1 MAVKTNIRKEVKPKA
16 PVKAAVKN
24 LTLEQQTEAVFSLET
39 TESLMKR
46 NSQMYTFYLNM
57 MVFCPRELS
66 DKEKREWKVIRKILR
81 RRDVRVENMK
91 GAVMQCKIDQLKKSY
106 GF

>member
-1 MAVKTNIRKEVKPKA
+1 MAVKTNVRKEAKPKA
-16 PVKAAVKN
+16 AVKAVSKN
-24 LTLEQQTEAVFSLET
+24 LTLEQQTEAVLSLET
-39 TESLMKR
+39 TESLIKR

-66 DKEKREWKVIRKILR
+66 DKEKREWKIIRKILR

-91 GAVMQCKIDQLKKSY
+91 GAVMQCKIEQLKKSY